1 MRDGFFGELGFVPRV
16 IEFDE
21 DEVISDS
28 LLERVVLED
37 FFVQFDAP
45 TAPVRAGEI
54 DKEIF
59 VFSGSLL
66 FSGFDV
72 MHPALA
78 SCEGG

>member
-1 MRDGFFGELGFVPRV
+1 MRDSFFGELGFITRV

-28 LLERVVLED
+28 LFERIMLED

-54 DKEIF
+54 DEEIF